1 MTKRDYPYYPPKL
14 ISKINK
20 TLKSGKVNYWTGNE
34 GILFEKEFSNYVGNK
49 YSIAVSNGSIALE
62 IALKALNL
70 KKKDEIIV
78 TPRSFV
84 ISASCVINL
93 GLKPV
98 FADVDLN
105 GNLSIEGIKK
115 CYNKKVKAIIVVHL
129 NGLPCN
135 LNPIINFTK
144 KNKIKLIEDCSQAHG
159 AKYKN
164 KSVGSFGDISTWSFC
179 QDKIISTGGEGGM
192 ITTNNEEIYK
202 KIWSFKDH
210 GKSFTKM
217 KEKNNKS
224 GYRYIHDNLGS
235 NFRLTEMQSAI
246 GRIQIKK
253 LDLWTQK
260 RRENALFLQNSL
272 SQCKLIRIPLPGKE
286 IIHAWYKFNCFINK
300 EFLKEDWSRDK
311 IIKAINEKGYPA
323 FQGGCSELYLEKCF
337 NKKSTNPFNNLLVAK
352 ELGETNLTFLV
363 HPTINKIVMS
373 NYALNIREVL
383 NLACK

>member
-1 MTKRDYPYYPPKL
+1 
-14 ISKINK
+14 
-20 TLKSGKVNYWTGNE
+20 
-34 GILFEKEFSNYVGNK
+34 
-49 YSIAVSNGSIALE
+49 
-62 IALKALNL
+62 
-70 KKKDEIIV
+70 
-78 TPRSFV
+78 
-84 ISASCVINL
+84 
-93 GLKPV
+93 
-98 FADVDLN
+98 
-105 GNLSIEGIKK
+105 
-115 CYNKKVKAIIVVHL
+115 
-129 NGLPCN
+129 
-135 LNPIINFTK
+135 
-144 KNKIKLIEDCSQAHG
+144 
-159 AKYKN
+159 
-164 KSVGSFGDISTWSFC
+164 
-179 QDKIISTGGEGGM
+179 
-192 ITTNNEEIYK
+192 
-202 KIWSFKDH
+202 
-210 GKSFTKM
+210 M